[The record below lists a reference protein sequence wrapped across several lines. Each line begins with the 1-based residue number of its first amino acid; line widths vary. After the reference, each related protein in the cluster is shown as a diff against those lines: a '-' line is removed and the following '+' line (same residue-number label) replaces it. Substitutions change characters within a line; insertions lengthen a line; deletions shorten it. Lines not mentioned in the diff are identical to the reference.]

1 MEIVWLGYSCFRI
14 RGRPAAKE
22 VAVVTDPC
30 PPTSGY
36 TIGKQNAM
44 AVTISHDHANHS
56 YRKGVSGEP
65 QVLDSPGEYEI
76 QGAFFTSIRTYRD
89 REKGTVRGRN
99 LVFVI
104 EMEDISICH
113 LGALGHIPTAEQ
125 VEKLTG
131 VDVLLIPVGGTTTI
145 DGAHAAEVVSM
156 LEPRL
161 VVPMHYGTPVA
172 PTLEPLDR
180 FLKEMGVKSPEPQ
193 VKLPIS
199 RKTLP
204 NETQLIV
211 LNPKQR

>member
-14 RGRPAAKE
+14 RGRPAAKD

-36 TIGKQNAM
+36 TIGKPTATV
-44 AVTISHDHANHS
+44 VTISHDHANHC
-56 YRKGVSGEP
+56 YLKGIPGEP
-65 QVLDSPGEYEI
+65 HVLDSLGEYEV
-76 QGAFFTSIRTYRD
+76 QGVFFTSILTYHD
-89 REKGTVRGRN
+89 DEKGTVRGQN

-113 LGALGHIPTAEQ
+113 LGDLGHIPTAEQ
-125 VEKLTG
+125 VEELTG

-180 FLKEMGVKSPEPQ
+180 FLKDMGLKSPEPQ
-193 VKLPIS
+193 AKLPIS